1 MENWGNT
8 DFKISVLV
16 NPFGYE
22 NNVLLSQSY
31 ASPKISTICH
41 AILIWPNIT
50 TVSFISRFIR
60 NSCDPKHYTQPA
72 YIFAFCSPSQQ
83 IPIPKLVK
91 PHFLA
96 FRPPLILLLS
106 IADYTL
112 THSTRNL
119 ILSENLTPHEMLSQQ
134 NRKQGH
140 STNWSKMQ
148 IISLTTHCLEC
159 RIMQEGRKID
169 I

>member
-1 MENWGNT
+1 M
-8 DFKISVLV
+8 SVLV
-16 NPFGYE
+16 NPFHYE

-31 ASPKISTICH
+31 ASPKIGTICH
-41 AILIWPNIT
+41 AILIWPNRT
-50 TVSFISRFIR
+50 NVSFISRFIR
-60 NSCDPKHYTQPA
+60 SSCDPKHYTLPA
-72 YIFAFCSPSQQ
+72 YIFAFGSPPQQ
-83 IPIPKLVK
+83 IPIPKEVK

-112 THSTRNL
+112 TVTYSTRNV
-119 ILSENLTPHEMLSQQ
+119 ILSEKLTPHVMLSQQ
-134 NRKQGH
+134 KRKQGH

-148 IISLTTHCLEC
+148 IISRTTHCLEC